1 MQIEFPFVREKAN
14 IVKSILRPLARV
26 IFNEE
31 VPQWMYVDS
40 GADVTLLPRSVGEL
54 LGFEIYK
61 GEEIKEV
68 KGLGNSRIPIVVRR
82 VSMKIGDKEF
92 EARVAWSL
100 TEDVPLVLGRL
111 DVFNKFDILFKERE
125 EKVVF
130 IS

>member
-1 MQIEFPFVREKAN
+1 MQVEFPFVRERAN

-26 IFNEE
+26 VFNEE
-31 VPQWMYVDS
+31 VPQWMYIDS

-54 LGFEIYK
+54 LGFEIRR

-82 VSMKIGDKEF
+82 VSMKIGEKKF

-130 IS
+130 IG

>member
-1 MQIEFPFVREKAN
+1 MQVEFPFVRERAN

-26 IFNEE
+26 VFNEE
-31 VPQWMYVDS
+31 VPQWMYIDS

-54 LGFEIYK
+54 LGFEIRR

-82 VSMKIGDKEF
+82 VSMKVGEKKF

-130 IS
+130 IG

>member
-1 MQIEFPFVREKAN
+1 MQIEFPFVRERVN
-14 IVKSILRPLARV
+14 IVRSILRPLARV
-26 IFNEE
+26 VFDEE
-31 VPQWMYVDS
+31 IPQWMYVDS

-54 LGFEIYK
+54 LGFEIHK

-68 KGLGNSRIPIVVRR
+68 KGLGNSRVPIVIRKVF
-82 VSMKIGDKEF
+82 MKIGEKKF
-92 EARVAWSL
+92 EARVAWGL

-130 IS
+130 MA

>member
-26 IFNEE
+26 VFNEE
-31 VPQWMYVDS
+31 VPNGCMLTREPMLPCFQGPWGSSWDS
-40 GADVTLLPRSVGEL
+40 RSIRGRNKRSQR
-54 LGFEIYK
+54 F
-61 GEEIKEV
+61 
-68 KGLGNSRIPIVVRR
+68 NSRIPIVVRR